1 MKKIYTAVD
10 IGSDTIKFVV
20 SELYNNKF
28 NVLAAHTIKSKGIRK
43 GLIVDANLV
52 INTLKDGL
60 KEINE
65 NLGIEI
71 KRAIVNVP
79 SYNAKFIYTESSIN
93 IDEED
98 KIIATKHINDIIKKS
113 VYSKIPN
120 EYELVTVLPLTF
132 IIDDS
137 LKVSYPVGKKADKLD
152 LKAIVITT
160 PKKNIYSVVS
170 VTEASGLEVSD
181 ITFSGLG
188 DYYEVRNDTLDKKVG
203 AIINLGHETTT
214 VSIINRGKLMNS
226 EIIQIGGRNIERD
239 LAKAFNIDIFSARVL
254 KEKFASAHK
263 RFLSLNDV
271 YEMNN
276 VVKEPIKL
284 NQLEVSEVV
293 MARLTQILELS
304 KEQILLLTKQNI
316 NYIVLTGG
324 LTEIKHFKNLCFEI
338 FGKDV
343 IIYSVDTLGIR
354 DNKYT
359 TALGMI
365 KYFNDKMLVRG
376 KEYTMIDDI
385 DENLLITPKN
395 SKKKNDKIITKI
407 FGSFLSNS
415 KED

>member
-1 MKKIYTAVD
+1 M
-10 IGSDTIKFVV
+10 
-20 SELYNNKF
+20 
-28 NVLAAHTIKSKGIRK
+28 
-43 GLIVDANLV
+43 
-52 INTLKDGL
+52 
-60 KEINE
+60 
-65 NLGIEI
+65 
-71 KRAIVNVP
+71 
-79 SYNAKFIYTESSIN
+79 
-93 IDEED
+93 
-98 KIIATKHINDIIKKS
+98 
-113 VYSKIPN
+113 
-120 EYELVTVLPLTF
+120 
-132 IIDDS
+132 
-137 LKVSYPVGKKADKLD
+137 GKKADKLD

>member
-1 MKKIYTAVD
+1 MKKIYTSID

-20 SELYNNKF
+20 SELFNDKYNIL
-28 NVLAAHTIKSKGIRK
+28 VAHTIKSKGIRK

-60 KEINE
+60 KEINDS
-65 NLGIEI
+65 LGIEI
-71 KRAIVNVP
+71 KRVIVNVP
-79 SYNAKFIYTESSIN
+79 SYNAKYIYTESSIN
-93 IDEED
+93 IENEKINGED
-98 KIIATKHINDIIKKS
+98 INALIKKS
-113 VYSKIPN
+113 VYCKIPN
-120 EYELVTVLPLTF
+120 DYELVTVLPLTF
-132 IIDDS
+132 ILDDDVR
-137 LKVSYPVGKKADKLD
+137 VSYPLGKSSSKLD
-152 LKAIVITT
+152 LKAIVIVT

-170 VTEASGLEVSD
+170 VVEASGLEVSD
-181 ITFSGLG
+181 ITFGGLG
-188 DYYEVRNDTLDKKVG
+188 DYYEVRNKLLDKKVG
-203 AIINLGHETTT
+203 ALINLGHETTT
-214 VSIINRGKLMNS
+214 VSIFNKGKLMNS
-226 EIIQIGGRNIERD
+226 EIIQIGGKNIERD
-239 LAKAFNIDIFSARVL
+239 LARVFNIDIFSARVL

-276 VVKEPIKL
+276 VVNEPIKL

-293 MARLTQILELS
+293 MARISQILNLV
-304 KEQILLLTKQNI
+304 KEQILLLTKQSI

-343 IIYSVDTLGIR
+343 IIYSVDTLGVR
-354 DNKYT
+354 DNKFS

-376 KEYTMIDDI
+376 KDYTMIDDV
-385 DENLLITPKN
+385 DESLLITPKN
-395 SKKKNDKIITKI
+395 NKKRNDKIITKI
-407 FGSFLSNS
+407 FGNFLSNG

>member
-98 KIIATKHINDIIKKS
+98 KIIATKHINGIIKKS

-132 IIDDS
+132 ILDDS

-152 LKAIVITT
+152 LKAIIITT

>member
-132 IIDDS
+132 ILDDS

-152 LKAIVITT
+152 LKAIIITT